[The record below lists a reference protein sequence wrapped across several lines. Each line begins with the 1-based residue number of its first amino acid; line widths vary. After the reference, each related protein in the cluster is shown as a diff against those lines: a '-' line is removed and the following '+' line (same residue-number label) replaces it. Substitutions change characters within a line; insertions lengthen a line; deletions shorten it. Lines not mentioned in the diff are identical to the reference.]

1 MIKSRTYIAV
11 PPGETLAEQLEN
23 RGMSLKDFVDSMD
36 MPENTIEDL
45 LRGDIQLTPSIAS
58 RLEIALGIPASFWLN
73 YESLYRD
80 TLSKVHEENS
90 FDSDIETVKKSR

>member
-11 PPGETLAEQLEN
+11 PPGETLAEQLEY
-23 RGMSLKDFVDSMD
+23 RGTSLKDFADSMD

-58 RLEIALGIPASFWLN
+58 RLEMVLGIPASFWLN
-73 YESLYRD
+73 YESLYRK

-90 FDSDIETVKKSR
+90 FESDLK

>member
-11 PPGETLAEQLEN
+11 PLGETLAEQLKY
-23 RGMSLKDFVDSMD
+23 RGTSLKDFADSMD

-58 RLEIALGIPASFWLN
+58 RLEMVLGIPASFWLN
-73 YESLYRD
+73 YESLYRK

-90 FDSDIETVKKSR
+90 FESDLR